1 MFIVFSFQ
9 NIFLKYFKNVIHISL
24 FIFIIIIIIIIS
36 QIQRLFMYSV
46 WKKNLVAV

>member
-1 MFIVFSFQ
+1 MFIVFSLQ

-24 FIFIIIIIIIIS
+24 FIFIIIIIIIS